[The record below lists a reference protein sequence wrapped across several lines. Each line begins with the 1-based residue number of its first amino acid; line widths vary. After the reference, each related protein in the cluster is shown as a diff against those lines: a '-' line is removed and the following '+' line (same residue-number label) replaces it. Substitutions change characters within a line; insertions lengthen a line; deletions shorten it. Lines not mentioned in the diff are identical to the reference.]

1 MDLKF
6 LIIILFLISILLFL
20 FENKTTNKKNTD
32 NTIKKNTDNT
42 IKKKVSFADH
52 INKPLETI
60 IKNYH

>member
-32 NTIKKNTDNT
+32 NTIKK
-42 IKKKVSFADH
+42 KVSFADH

-60 IKNYH
+60 IKNYN

>member
-20 FENKTTNKKNTD
+20 FENKTANKKKTD
-32 NTIKKNTDNT
+32 NTHTI

>member
-20 FENKTTNKKNTD
+20 FENKTANNKSIN
-32 NTIKKNTDNT
+32 NINNN
-42 IKKKVSFADH
+42 IKKKVSFADN

-60 IKNYH
+60 IKKL

>member
-20 FENKTTNKKNTD
+20 FESKTANNKNIDTTHTI
-32 NTIKKNTDNT
+32 IKKN
-42 IKKKVSFADH
+42 VSFADH